1 MRKSGEKSP
10 EQLEKLK
17 KTLKKFLFTK
27 GDGFSPEARA
37 RISLRKRK
45 RGIVKFNFNTPWL
58 RTSEAG
64 ARS

>member
-37 RISLRKRK
+37 RITLFF
-45 RGIVKFNFNTPWL
+45 FNSYNINTPWL

>member
-17 KTLKKFLFTK
+17 KTLKKFHSK

-37 RISLRKRK
+37 RIT
-45 RGIVKFNFNTPWL
+45 RGIVKFNINTPWL